1 MTDLKTTTQISS
13 LLLNELGELFRLEQL
28 KETNSV
34 VAAGHALDRLID
46 LHPEHQLSFEE
57 QRNLMTA
64 LLAEARS
71 STSFEPVALPGASE
85 RSDRILQLAQLVST
99 DIIRRGDYS
108 SGTEYTPSNRAEL
121 GVRVRMAIDEQ
132 GFGLN
137 GQEKEQLVK
146 ATLSEMI
153 GFGPLDVLLADQSI
167 SDIMVNGPSQV
178 FVERKGKIEETDVRF
193 TDSDHI
199 LRVAVRIVAL
209 SGRRIDESTPYV
221 DARLPDGSRVNV
233 IIPPLALDAPV
244 ITIRKFP
251 QDNFSLMALVGK
263 GAMSLGMAKYL
274 QIAAACR
281 FNIVI
286 SGGTGSGKTTLLN
299 AISREASN
307 DERIVT
313 IEDTAELRLQQ
324 RHVVRLETR
333 PPSVD
338 GTGEVTMRQL
348 LKNALRMR
356 PDRIIIGEVRGT
368 EVVDFLQAMNT
379 GHEGSLSTIHS
390 NSPREA
396 VSRLANLVALSGVNI
411 PFEMLLAQLRDAIHL
426 IVQVERM
433 NDGMRRISAI
443 TEVVGNEGGTLTM
456 QNVFVYQHA
465 TKTGGQTAGGF
476 RATGVSSAF
485 MDRAARY
492 GLQSELRA
500 VLSVPA

>member
-1 MTDLKTTTQISS
+1 MSETVSSTTSS
-13 LLLNELGELFRLEQL
+13 LALAAELAELFRMEQQC
-28 KETNSV
+28 ETNPV

-46 LHPEHQLSFEE
+46 LHPDHPLSFEE
-57 QRNLMTA
+57 QRSMMAA
-64 LLAEARS
+64 LLAEGQAQVAY
-71 STSFEPVALPGASE
+71 FPVPLPGAME
-85 RSDRILQLAQLVST
+85 RSDRILQLAQVVSSE
-99 DIIRRGDYS
+99 IVKRGDYATGS
-108 SGTEYTPSNRAEL
+108 DSTTTNRTELAIRIRL
-121 GVRVRMAIDEQ
+121 IIDEQ

-137 GQEKEQLVK
+137 AQEKELLVK
-146 ATLSEMI
+146 TTLSEMV

-167 SDIMVNGPSQV
+167 ADIMVNGPNQV
-178 FVERKGKIEETDVRF
+178 FAERKGKIEETEVRF
-193 TDSDHI
+193 LNNDHI
-199 LRVAVRIVAL
+199 LRVASRIVAQ
-209 SGRRIDESTPYV
+209 SGRRVDESTPYV

-233 IIPPLALDAPV
+233 VIPPLALDAPV

-251 QDNFSLMALVGK
+251 QDSLDLMALVGK
-263 GAMSLGMAKYL
+263 GSMSLAMARYL

-379 GHEGSLSTIHS
+379 GHDGSLSTIHA

-411 PFEMLLAQLRDAIHL
+411 PFEMLVAQLRDAVHL

-433 NDGMRRISAI
+433 NDGVRRVSAI
-443 TEVVGNEGGTLTM
+443 TEVVGSEGGTLTM
-456 QNVFVYQHA
+456 QDMFTYHHPGKSAAPSSPGN
-465 TKTGGQTAGGF
+465 F
-476 RATGVSSAF
+476 RASGVSSAF

-492 GLQSELRA
+492 GRENDLRSL
-500 VLSVPA
+500 LSV